1 MSLPD
6 DATMRVVWYNGR
18 AFPVTAHPRGL
29 NDPGTHWHVQ
39 TEDGEWHAVQPRVDG
54 DSKGEGWRQVMA
66 AIIRWLGSHRSEQ
79 RRSV

>member
-1 MSLPD
+1 MPIPD

-39 TEDGEWHAVQPRVDG
+39 TEDGAWHAVQPRVAG
-54 DSKGEGWRQVMA
+54 DSKGEGWREVMA
-66 AIIRWLGSHRSEQ
+66 TVTKWLDARAASRGAK
-79 RRSV
+79 